1 MTDVPASAIH
11 TATLPGINRE
21 WARVCRFGTRIS
33 WNKGYYF
40 NPYGDEKSFYYLG
53 AGSLIIL
60 HGAAN
65 GQERNLLCMRA
76 GSLLNLAHVLGSSL
90 TTFIDEECRFYCLT
104 DVTVWRFPGTLLD
117 DQKFVSEHP
126 DLIINL
132 MQSLGVRL
140 LLMHNTVSSSANGD
154 TASRLA
160 RFCFNMYASAEGS
173 RAIPLD
179 MGLGELAN
187 LLGMHRISLFRAI
200 RKLKDAGALQSLT
213 RAEIVIGDVATL
225 RRLALS

>member
-21 WARVCRFGTRIS
+21 WAGACRFGTRIS
-33 WNKGYYF
+33 WKKGTYF
-40 NPYGDEKSFYYLG
+40 NPYVGEKSFYYLG
-53 AGSLIIL
+53 AGRLIIL

-65 GQERNLLCMRA
+65 GQVRNLLCMHA

-104 DVTVWRFPGTLLD
+104 EVTAWRFPGKLLD
-117 DQKFVSEHP
+117 DREFISQHP

-140 LLMHNTVSSSANGD
+140 LLMHNTVSSTGNGD
-154 TASRLA
+154 TAVRLA
-160 RFCFNMYASAEGS
+160 RFCFNMYASSQGS
-173 RAIPLD
+173 LAIPLD
-179 MGLGELAN
+179 MPLTELAN

-200 RKLKDAGALQSLT
+200 RRLKDAGALQSLT
-213 RAEIVIGDVATL
+213 RGEIVIRDVAAL
-225 RRLALS
+225 RQYSLA